1 MDKLFEKE
9 NVWKPQQALG
19 RKIHNR
25 KAGQSVTQLMCKLQN
40 QQNASE
46 LDIDTFDGDPLEFHY
61 FMAIFHWKNG
71 RWCMG
76 KAYTFDKIHQ
86 GWSQGDGKNLHEVT
100 TWGWVQDCKEI
111 AAWKIWRSRKIT
123 AAYKNQIKKWPDA
136 YRKIQNVLIKC
147 ENIDQIQDW
156 NVLNTPDLFVC
167 WFQSCQGV
175 GEIGGLEKSWQ

>member
-1 MDKLFEKE
+1 MDKLVEKE
-9 NVWKPQQALG
+9 NVWKPQVLG

-61 FMAIFHWKNG
+61 FMAIFNWKNG

-86 GWSQGDGKNLHEVT
+86 GWSQGDGKKPAWSYHLR
-100 TWGWVQDCKEI
+100 WGSRLQRDCCMKDMEI
-111 AAWKIWRSRKIT
+111 T
-123 AAYKNQIKKWPDA
+123 
-136 YRKIQNVLIKC
+136 QNHSSI
-147 ENIDQIQDW
+147 
-156 NVLNTPDLFVC
+156 
-167 WFQSCQGV
+167 
-175 GEIGGLEKSWQ
+175 

>member
-61 FMAIFHWKNG
+61 FMAIFH
-71 RWCMG
+71 
-76 KAYTFDKIHQ
+76 
-86 GWSQGDGKNLHEVT
+86 
-100 TWGWVQDCKEI
+100 
-111 AAWKIWRSRKIT
+111 
-123 AAYKNQIKKWPDA
+123 
-136 YRKIQNVLIKC
+136 
-147 ENIDQIQDW
+147 
-156 NVLNTPDLFVC
+156 
-167 WFQSCQGV
+167 
-175 GEIGGLEKSWQ
+175 